1 MKFEMNRSLSV
12 EGKSEYESLYTWH
25 IKEQSED
32 GQRSTDYIPWFYGSF
47 FRATDISYAPSF
59 ELHKWEDMLSYNFD
73 SSAKMSENHRITASL
88 VSDERFDFTL
98 YSMFGTNRGIENITL
113 SIRPSTALLTPR
125 ETVIL
130 EAIPQYSMEIDFA
143 DETTPDWLGVSL
155 FVNEARFKKIVE
167 MIEQDAVSS
176 MYLNIGYAKGCYAE
190 WTPGISANVI
200 KILTPDHGL
209 EIPKECDIEL
219 PCVGEVGEFSL
230 HINSRRELLLSTP
243 IVETVFEED
252 EGEDENSEELYVDEN
267 PIPTVTERLQEQIRD
282 ELISLRETNE
292 QQQSLLG
299 ALFDEAS
306 KPYQPRDVSLKEK
319 YLEELTSI
327 RESHQQQRK
336 LLWGVITL
344 LGFALFLLA

>member
-1 MKFEMNRSLSV
+1 MNRSLSV

-32 GQRSTDYIPWFYGSF
+32 GQRSTDYIPWFYRCY
-47 FRATDISYAPSF
+47 FRVTEISYAPSL
-59 ELHKWEDMLSYNFD
+59 ELQRWEDLNSYSFD
-73 SSAKMSENHRITASL
+73 SAAKIRESERIRASL
-88 VSDERFDFTL
+88 VPDERFGFTE
-98 YSMFGTNRGIENITL
+98 YSMFGTNRVIEEI
-113 SIRPSTALLTPR
+113 
-125 ETVIL
+125 VL
-130 EAIPQYSMEIDFA
+130 EIHRSSDQSEGENVVLNGIPQYSMEIDFA
-143 DETTPDWLGVSL
+143 DETQPDWLGVSL
-155 FVNEARFKKIVE
+155 FVNEARFKKIAE

-209 EIPKECDIEL
+209 KIPKECDIEL
-219 PCVGEVGEFSL
+219 PCVGEVGEFAL
-230 HINSRRELLLSTP
+230 HINSRRELLLGAP

-252 EGEDENSEELYVDEN
+252 EDENSEELYVDEH

-299 ALFDEAS
+299 ALLDEAS